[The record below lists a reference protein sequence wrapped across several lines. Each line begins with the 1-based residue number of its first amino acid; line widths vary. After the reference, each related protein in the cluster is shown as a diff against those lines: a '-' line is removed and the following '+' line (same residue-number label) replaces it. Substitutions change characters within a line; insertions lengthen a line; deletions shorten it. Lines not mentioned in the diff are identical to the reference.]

1 MPSQYKILVIR
12 NDKLG
17 DFMLAWPALSL
28 LKAQYPDSI
37 ITALVPDYTRP
48 VAEMCPWIDEL
59 LIDPGRASFI
69 KHVFLLS
76 KLIKRQKFDCSISL
90 FSQTTTSLALWF
102 ARVPK
107 RYGPASKLAQIFLN
121 RRLLQRRSRSLK
133 PEFEYNLDLARYVI
147 ADNGDTPVQVQ
158 EPPFLTIDRTKT
170 DKHKQAFLADNKIS
184 HTARLVAI
192 HPGSGGSA
200 GNLTFEQYSTIAHTL
215 HNCEEVFFIITA
227 GPEEYE
233 LASSLSAL
241 MQDIEHI
248 IYHSTKGLGEF
259 TNFLS
264 ICDMFISG
272 STGVLHIA
280 GAMDIPTAAFYTNR
294 KSATSLRWQ
303 TLNREEN
310 RLSFSPPDPVPAED
324 MSSIDAES
332 AAKIICKHLNNA

>member
-1 MPSQYKILVIR
+1 MPSQHKILVIR

-17 DFMLAWPALSL
+17 DFMLAWPALAL
-28 LKAQYPDSI
+28 LKAQYPGSI
-37 ITALVPDYTRP
+37 ISALVPDYTRP

-59 LIDPGRASFI
+59 LIEPGRASFI
-69 KHVFLLS
+69 KNIFLLS
-76 KLIKRQKFDCSISL
+76 NLIKQQKFDCSISL
-90 FSQTTTSLALWF
+90 FSQTTTSLALWL

-121 RRLLQRRSRSLK
+121 RRLVQRRSKSLK

-147 ADNGDTPVQVQ
+147 ADNGDTHVQVPK
-158 EPPFLTIDRTKT
+158 PPFLTIDRTITEKR
-170 DKHKQAFLADNKIS
+170 KQAFLADNKIRN
-184 HTARLVAI
+184 TARLVAI

-200 GNLTFEQYSTIAHTL
+200 GNLTLEQYSTITHTL
-215 HNCEEVFFIITA
+215 YNCEEVFFIITA

-233 LASSLSAL
+233 LASRLSAL
-241 MQDIEHI
+241 MEGIEHI

-259 TNFLS
+259 SAFLS

-294 KSATSLRWQ
+294 RSATSLRWQ

-310 RLSFSPPDPVPAED
+310 RLSFSPPDSAPAED

-332 AAKIICKHLNNA
+332 AANIICKRLNEV

>member
-28 LKAQYPDSI
+28 LKAQYPDST

-59 LIDPGRASFI
+59 LIEPGRVSFI

-76 KLIKRQKFDCSISL
+76 KLIKRYKFDCSVSL
-90 FSQTTTSLALWF
+90 FSQTTTSMALWL

-121 RRLLQRRSRSLK
+121 RRLVQRRSRSLK

-147 ADNGDTPVQVQ
+147 ADNGDTQVQ
-158 EPPFLTIDRTKT
+158 APEPPFLTIDRTITEKR
-170 DKHKQAFLADNKIS
+170 KQAFLADNKIS
-184 HTARLVAI
+184 NAARLVAI

-200 GNLTFEQYSTIAHTL
+200 SNLTLEQYSTIAHTL

-227 GPEEYE
+227 GPGEYE

-241 MQDIEHI
+241 MQDIKHI
-248 IYHSTKGLGEF
+248 IYHSTRGLGEF
-259 TNFLS
+259 TAFLS
-264 ICDMFISG
+264 ICDMFISS

-294 KSATSLRWQ
+294 RSATSLRWQ

-310 RLSFSPPDPVPAED
+310 RLSFSPPDSAPAEE

-332 AAKIICKHLNNA
+332 AANIICKRLSNA

>member
-1 MPSQYKILVIR
+1 MPGQYKILVIR

-17 DFMLAWPALSL
+17 DFMLAWPAISL
-28 LKAQYPDSI
+28 LKAQYPDST

-59 LIDPGRASFI
+59 LIEPVRASTI
-69 KHVFLLS
+69 KYVFLLA
-76 KLIKRQKFDCSISL
+76 KLIKQRKFDCSVSL
-90 FSQTTTSLALWF
+90 FSQTTTSLALWL

-121 RRLLQRRSRSLK
+121 RRLVQRRSRSLK

-147 ADNGDTPVQVQ
+147 DDNGDTHVQIP
-158 EPPFLTIDRTKT
+158 EPPFLTIDRSKT
-170 DKHKQAFLADNKIS
+170 EKHKQAFVADNKIS
-184 HTARLVAI
+184 NTTRLVAI

-200 GNLTFEQYSTIAHTL
+200 NNLTLEQYSKIAHML
-215 HNCEEVFFIITA
+215 YNCEKVFFIITA

-233 LASSLSAL
+233 LASSLSAQL
-241 MQDIEHI
+241 EDIEHI
-248 IYHSTKGLGEF
+248 IYHSTRGLGEF

-294 KSATSLRWQ
+294 TSATSLRWQ

-310 RLSFSPPDPVPAED
+310 RLSFSPPDSAPAED
-324 MSSIDAES
+324 MSSIDIES
-332 AAKIICKHLNNA
+332 AANIICKRLNDA

>member
-1 MPSQYKILVIR
+1 MPSPYKILVIR

-59 LIDPGRASFI
+59 LIDPSRASPI
-69 KHVFLLS
+69 KYVFLLS
-76 KLIKRQKFDCSISL
+76 KLITQQKFDCSISL
-90 FSQTTTSLALWF
+90 FSQTTSSLALWL

-121 RRLLQRRSRSLK
+121 RRLVQRRSKSLK

-147 ADNGDTPVQVQ
+147 ADNGDTHVKLP
-158 EPPFLTIDRTKT
+158 EPPFLTVDRTKT
-170 DKHKQAFLADNKIS
+170 DKRKQAFRADNKIS
-184 HTARLVAI
+184 NTTRLVAI

-200 GNLTFEQYSTIAHTL
+200 SNLTLEQYSTIAHML

-241 MQDIEHI
+241 MTDIEHI

-259 TNFLS
+259 SDFLS

-294 KSATSLRWQ
+294 KSATSVRWQ
-303 TLNREEN
+303 TLNREKN
-310 RLSFSPPDPVPAED
+310 RLSFSPPDSAAAED
-324 MSSIDAES
+324 MSSIDVES
-332 AAKIICKHLNNA
+332 AADIICKRLNHA

>member
-37 ITALVPDYTRP
+37 ITALVPEYTRP

-69 KHVFLLS
+69 KNVFLLS
-76 KLIKRQKFDCSISL
+76 KLIKQQKFDCSISL
-90 FSQTTTSLALWF
+90 FSQTTTSLALWL

-121 RRLLQRRSRSLK
+121 RRLVQRRSRSLK

-147 ADNGDTPVQVQ
+147 ADNGDTHVQVP

-170 DKHKQAFLADNKIS
+170 DKRKQAFLAENKIS
-184 HTARLVAI
+184 HTAILIAI

-200 GNLTFEQYSTIAHTL
+200 GNLTLEQYSTIAHTL

-241 MQDIEHI
+241 MQDIEHM

-259 TNFLS
+259 TDFLA

-280 GAMDIPTAAFYTNR
+280 GAMDIPTVAFYTNR

-303 TLNREEN
+303 TLNREAN
-310 RLSFSPPDPVPAED
+310 RLSFSPPDSAPAED

-332 AAKIICKHLNNA
+332 ASNIICKRLNGV